1 MQLVEHASELHYY
14 VPPLVV
20 TEQPAGMSTA
30 EYVAKLEAGEGSVV
44 DTTRLLSREVATFLD
59 SATADDR
66 VLAVL
71 GEAGAGKSLF
81 TWLTVKRLLAEWAP
95 WMAGGGGV
103 AVDGTASPPG
113 VLWVPIV
120 FELKHYKASELAGL
134 LPRRLK
140 SVLGLTDSAVND
152 LVFSRARL
160 PWLPGVCVRLLVLC
174 DGYDELLGEDDAGDG
189 LPRRRATTGSI
200 VTTLCGGPAVG
211 VDPRALK
218 VVVTCRESRF
228 QGRFDEAAVLG
239 KHRRAVL
246 LPFNKAQV
254 CVWFAPW
261 QKSVCVVAALSRRC
275 LIGWW
280 TDSVVP

>member
-81 TWLTVKRLLAEWAP
+81 TWLTVKRLLAEWELL
-95 WMAGGGGV
+95 MAGGGGV
-103 AVDGTASPPG
+103 AVNGTASPPG

-120 FELKHYKASELAGL
+120 FELKDYKASKLAGL
-134 LPRRLK
+134 LPRHLK
-140 SVLGLTDSAVND
+140 SVLGLTDSAVDD
-152 LVFSRARL
+152 LLYGRARL

-174 DGYDELLGEDDAGDG
+174 DGYDELQGEGGDAG
-189 LPRRRATTGSI
+189 LTRRRVTTAGI
-200 VTTLCGGPAVG
+200 LATLCGGADVAR
-211 VDPRALK
+211 DAQALK

-228 QGRFDEAAVLG
+228 QGRADEAAVLG

-254 CVWFAPW
+254 CVCGLLLGRRV
-261 QKSVCVVAALSRRC
+261 SAL
-275 LIGWW
+275 
-280 TDSVVP
+280 

>member
-44 DTTRLLSREVATFLD
+44 DTTRLLSGVATAFLD

-81 TWLTVKRLLAEWAP
+81 TWLTVKRLLAEWELL
-95 WMAGGGGV
+95 MAGGGGV
-103 AVDGTASPPG
+103 AVNGTASPPG

-120 FELKHYKASELAGL
+120 LEPKHYKASELAGW
-134 LPRRLK
+134 LPRHLSLVHGLK
-140 SVLGLTDSAVND
+140 DADVGGL
-152 LVFSRARL
+152 LYGRARL

-174 DGYDELLGEDDAGDG
+174 DGYDELQGDGGDAG
-189 LPRRRATTGSI
+189 LTRRRVTTAGI
-200 VTTLCGGPAVG
+200 LATLCGGADVAR
-211 VDPRALK
+211 DAQALK

-228 QGRFDEAAVLG
+228 QGRADEAAVLG
-239 KHRRAVL
+239 KHHRAVL
-246 LPFNKAQV
+246 LPFNKAQGCV
-254 CVWFAPW
+254 CG
-261 QKSVCVVAALSRRC
+261 KGHGSVCRAC
-275 LIGWW
+275 WQ
-280 TDSVVP
+280 TKNE